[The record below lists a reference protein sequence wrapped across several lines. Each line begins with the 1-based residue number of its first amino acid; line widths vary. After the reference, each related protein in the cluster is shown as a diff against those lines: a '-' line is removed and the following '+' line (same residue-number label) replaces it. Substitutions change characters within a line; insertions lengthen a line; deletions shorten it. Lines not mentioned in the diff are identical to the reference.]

1 MKRSDDFNN
10 HYIKNRLVELVNVDD
25 NLGSV
30 VVVVVVLVAVT
41 VVVTMVVGVVVVDGE
56 VLLQKLLQT
65 LELLLAVVVVLVVLV
80 TVGMSVVVVVMM
92 VVVVLVAMVLVEE
105 SLDLIDEA
113 LIDQKLEGLPVLVV
127 LDGTLQSAVEVQLKA
142 EPDLLTFQLV
152 LKLVEELTVV
162 VAVVVVVVTVVAV
175 VVLVAMSVE
184 VVVVVAVMVMGVD
197 GDISIDFSH
206 LGNSDVGLVG
216 SAVVSMV
223 VVMAVM
229 MGMMNRGR
237 GIIDVV
243 TEVEDVGRLVGE
255 FSVGGSRNDG
265 GSEAEEGDG
274 DDLGLHCGSCS
285 LDREL
290 ES

>member
-1 MKRSDDFNN
+1 MKGSDDFKTIHQN
-10 HYIKNRLVELVNVDD
+10 HLIELVNVDD
-25 NLGSV
+25 NLGGR
-30 VVVVVVLVAVT
+30 VVVVVLVAMA
-41 VVVTMVVGVVVVDGE
+41 VVAVVVVVDGE

-65 LELLLAVVVVLVVLV
+65 LDLLAVVVLVVLV
-80 TVGMSVVVVVMM
+80 TVGVSVVVVVVVM
-92 VVVVLVAMVLVEE
+92 VVVVLLVAMVLVEE

-113 LIDQKLEGLPVLVV
+113 LIDQKLEGMPVLVV
-127 LDGTLQSAVEVQLKA
+127 FDSTLQSVVEVQLEA
-142 EPDLLTFQLV
+142 EPDLLSLQLV

-162 VAVVVVVVTVVAV
+162 VAVVVVVVTMVTVVA

-184 VVVVVAVMVMGVD
+184 VVVVVVAVVVMGMN

-229 MGMMNRGR
+229 MGVMNRGR

-243 TEVEDVGRLVGE
+243 EVEDVGRLVGE

-274 DDLGLHCGSCS
+274 DDLGLHC
-285 LDREL
+285 
-290 ES
+290 

>member
-1 MKRSDDFNN
+1 M
-10 HYIKNRLVELVNVDD
+10 
-25 NLGSV
+25 
-30 VVVVVVLVAVT
+30 VVVVVLVAVT

-65 LELLLAVVVVLVVLV
+65 LELLLAVVVVPVVLV
-80 TVGMSVVVVVMM
+80 TVGMSVVVVVVVM

-113 LIDQKLEGLPVLVV
+113 LIDQKLEGLPVFVV

-142 EPDLLTFQLV
+142 EPDLLTLQLV

-162 VAVVVVVVTVVAV
+162 VAVVVVVVAMVTV
-175 VVLVAMSVE
+175 VAMSVE

-229 MGMMNRGR
+229 MGMMNRDR

>member
-1 MKRSDDFNN
+1 M
-10 HYIKNRLVELVNVDD
+10 
-25 NLGSV
+25 
-30 VVVVVVLVAVT
+30 VVVVVLVAVT

-65 LELLLAVVVVLVVLV
+65 LELLLAVVVVPVVPV
-80 TVGMSVVVVVMM
+80 TVGMSVVVVVVVM
-92 VVVVLVAMVLVEE
+92 VVVVVAMVLVEE

-113 LIDQKLEGLPVLVV
+113 LIDQKLEGLPVFVV

-162 VAVVVVVVTVVAV
+162 VAVVVVVVAMVTV
-175 VVLVAMSVE
+175 VAMSVE

-229 MGMMNRGR
+229 MGMMNRDR

>member
-1 MKRSDDFNN
+1 
-10 HYIKNRLVELVNVDD
+10 
-25 NLGSV
+25 

-65 LELLLAVVVVLVVLV
+65 LELLLAVVVVPVVLV
-80 TVGMSVVVVVMM
+80 TVGMSVVVVVVM

-113 LIDQKLEGLPVLVV
+113 LIDQKLEGLPVFVV

-162 VAVVVVVVTVVAV
+162 VAVVVVVVTVVA

>member
-65 LELLLAVVVVLVVLV
+65 LELLLAVVVVPVVLV
-80 TVGMSVVVVVMM
+80 TVGMSVVVVVVM

-113 LIDQKLEGLPVLVV
+113 LIDQKLEGLPVFVV

-162 VAVVVVVVTVVAV
+162 VAVVVVVVTVV
-175 VVLVAMSVE
+175 LVAMSVE
-184 VVVVVAVMVMGVD
+184 VVVAVMVMGVN

-206 LGNSDVGLVG
+206 LRNSDVGLVG

>member
-1 MKRSDDFNN
+1 MKGSDDFKTIHQN
-10 HYIKNRLVELVNVDD
+10 HLIELVNVDD
-25 NLGSV
+25 NLGGR
-30 VVVVVVLVAVT
+30 VVVVVLVAMA
-41 VVVTMVVGVVVVDGE
+41 VVAVVVVVDGE
-56 VLLQKLLQT
+56 VLRQKLLQT
-65 LELLLAVVVVLVVLV
+65 LDLLAVVVPVVPV
-80 TVGMSVVVVVMM
+80 TVGVSVVVVVVVVM
-92 VVVVLVAMVLVEE
+92 VVLLEAMVLVEE

-113 LIDQKLEGLPVLVV
+113 LIDQKLEGMPVLVV
-127 LDGTLQSAVEVQLKA
+127 FDSTLQSVVEVQLEA
-142 EPDLLTFQLV
+142 EPDLLSLQLV

-162 VAVVVVVVTVVAV
+162 VAVVVVVVTMVTVVA

-184 VVVVVAVMVMGVD
+184 VVVVVVMGMN

-229 MGMMNRGR
+229 MGVMNRGR

-243 TEVEDVGRLVGE
+243 EVEDVGGLVGE

-274 DDLGLHCGSCS
+274 DDLGLHC
-285 LDREL
+285 
-290 ES
+290 

>member
-1 MKRSDDFNN
+1 
-10 HYIKNRLVELVNVDD
+10 
-25 NLGSV
+25 

-80 TVGMSVVVVVMM
+80 TVSVGVVVVVVM
-92 VVVVLVAMVLVEE
+92 VVVVLLVAMVLVEE

>member
-1 MKRSDDFNN
+1 M
-10 HYIKNRLVELVNVDD
+10 
-25 NLGSV
+25 
-30 VVVVVVLVAVT
+30 VVVVVLVAVT

-65 LELLLAVVVVLVVLV
+65 LELLLAVVVVPVVLV
-80 TVGMSVVVVVMM
+80 TVGMSVVVVVVVM
-92 VVVVLVAMVLVEE
+92 VVVVVAMVLVEE

-113 LIDQKLEGLPVLVV
+113 VIDQKLEGLPVFVV

-162 VAVVVVVVTVVAV
+162 VAVVVVVVAMVTV
-175 VVLVAMSVE
+175 VAMSVE

>member
-1 MKRSDDFNN
+1 M
-10 HYIKNRLVELVNVDD
+10 
-25 NLGSV
+25 
-30 VVVVVVLVAVT
+30 VVVVVLVAVT

-65 LELLLAVVVVLVVLV
+65 LELLLAVVVVPVVLV
-80 TVGMSVVVVVMM
+80 TVGMSVVVVVVVM

-113 LIDQKLEGLPVLVV
+113 LIDQKLEGLPVFVV

-142 EPDLLTFQLV
+142 EPDLLTLQLV

-162 VAVVVVVVTVVAV
+162 VAVVVVVVAMVTV
-175 VVLVAMSVE
+175 VAMSVE

-229 MGMMNRGR
+229 MGMMNRDR

-285 LDREL
+285 WDREL

>member
-1 MKRSDDFNN
+1 MKGSDDFKTIHQN
-10 HYIKNRLVELVNVDD
+10 HLIELVNVDD
-25 NLGSV
+25 NLGGR
-30 VVVVVVLVAVT
+30 VVVVVLVAMA
-41 VVVTMVVGVVVVDGE
+41 VVAVVVVVDGE

-65 LELLLAVVVVLVVLV
+65 LDLLAVVVLVVLV
-80 TVGMSVVVVVMM
+80 TVGVSVVVVVVVM
-92 VVVVLVAMVLVEE
+92 VVVVLLVAMVLVEE

-113 LIDQKLEGLPVLVV
+113 LIDQKLEGMPVLVV
-127 LDGTLQSAVEVQLKA
+127 LDGTLQSVVEVQLEAK
-142 EPDLLTFQLV
+142 PDLLSLQLV

-162 VAVVVVVVTVVAV
+162 VAVVVVVVTMVTVVA

-184 VVVVVAVMVMGVD
+184 VVVVVVMGMN

-229 MGMMNRGR
+229 MGVMNRGR

-243 TEVEDVGRLVGE
+243 EVEDVGRLVGE

-274 DDLGLHCGSCS
+274 DDLGLHC
-285 LDREL
+285 
-290 ES
+290 

>member
-1 MKRSDDFNN
+1 
-10 HYIKNRLVELVNVDD
+10 
-25 NLGSV
+25 

-41 VVVTMVVGVVVVDGE
+41 VVVTMVVVDGE

-65 LELLLAVVVVLVVLV
+65 LELLLAVVVVPVVPV
-80 TVGMSVVVVVMM
+80 TMGMSVVVVVVVVM
-92 VVVVLVAMVLVEE
+92 VVVVVAMVLVEE

-113 LIDQKLEGLPVLVV
+113 LIDQKLEGLPVFVV

-175 VVLVAMSVE
+175 VLVAMSVE
-184 VVVVVAVMVMGVD
+184 VVVVVAVMMMGVD

-229 MGMMNRGR
+229 MGMMNRDR